1 MVENSRRHPNRNC
14 RTAETPTRLRA
25 APDLALNSHSVAL
38 RAAAPPLLR
47 GGLKPSGVTAGHEFP
62 RRRVGCAVSGRIDPR
77 PSLGSGMTALPVA
90 SPPVRFPADG
100 VFGARAAAG
109 THGWLRSGVA
119 GLSSAP
125 RRSVAHWI
133 TSSAMASGVAGESA
147 PTPQVEADIDVR
159 IAPPVRPHGVDRKTD
174 GIWIRGKRS
183 GTAKAIH
190 PVQRRL
196 KKNHESRNEKRFRHA
211 GWQHLHMSCS
221 VQSSQ
226 QLP

>member
-47 GGLKPSGVTAGHEFP
+47 GGLKPSGMTAGHEFP
-62 RRRVGCAVSGRIDPR
+62 RRRVGPVGFALSPAGFDPR

-109 THGWLRSGVA
+109 THG
-119 GLSSAP
+119 
-125 RRSVAHWI
+125 
-133 TSSAMASGVAGESA
+133 
-147 PTPQVEADIDVR
+147 
-159 IAPPVRPHGVDRKTD
+159 
-174 GIWIRGKRS
+174 
-183 GTAKAIH
+183 
-190 PVQRRL
+190 
-196 KKNHESRNEKRFRHA
+196 
-211 GWQHLHMSCS
+211 
-221 VQSSQ
+221 
-226 QLP
+226 